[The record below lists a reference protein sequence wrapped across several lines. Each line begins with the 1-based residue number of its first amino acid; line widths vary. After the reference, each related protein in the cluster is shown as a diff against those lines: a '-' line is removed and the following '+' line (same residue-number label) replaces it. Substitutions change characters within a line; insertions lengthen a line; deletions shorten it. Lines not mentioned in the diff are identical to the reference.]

1 MCVLSFVYL
10 VRLWCIETTHMPRH
24 IVVFRCA
31 LCARFL
37 REREIYTLYM
47 CSTLYILTLYSAAS
61 SSSSSLSKQQTSHR
75 PTSRNIS
82 RMVQCAAAASALSA
96 SCLEHASDACG
107 PVPTKPAKNVARAAA
122 AAAYTQNATHTQKQ
136 RMCIA

>member
-1 MCVLSFVYL
+1 MCVCCLLCIWFA
-10 VRLWCIETTHMPRH
+10 CGGIETTHMPRH
-24 IVVFRCA
+24 IVVFRGA

-37 REREIYTLYM
+37 RERYIYTPHI

-61 SSSSSLSKQQTSHR
+61 SSSLSKQQASHR

-82 RMVQCAAAASALSA
+82 RMVQCAAAAAALSA

-122 AAAYTQNATHTQKQ
+122 AAAYTQNATHIQKQ